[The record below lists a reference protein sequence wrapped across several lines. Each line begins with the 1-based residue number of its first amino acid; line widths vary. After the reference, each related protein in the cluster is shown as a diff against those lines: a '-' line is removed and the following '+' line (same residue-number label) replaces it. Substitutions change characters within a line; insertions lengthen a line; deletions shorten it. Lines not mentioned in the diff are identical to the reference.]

1 MAPICCA
8 DHPCVCCAAVA
19 QWLVFVT
26 EHKEDQDQ
34 LIRISRD
41 QNWRFKPSVSCYS
54 DDAERPI
61 PHPRGDAH
69 QYRRRVL
76 QRRLCIAS
84 S

>member
-1 MAPICCA
+1 M
-8 DHPCVCCAAVA
+8 A

-34 LIRISRD
+34 LIRISRE

-69 QYRRRVL
+69 QYRRRVC
-76 QRRLCIAS
+76 RISNDMVAWRPT
-84 S
+84 